1 MPSNLCVARQ
11 PILLRHQ
18 RQPRMRGDGKLV
30 KPVFDR
36 SIDSFTILIQWPM
49 MYAGPV
55 SSQQMIV
62 EHINEHSGITS
73 PIHRDSRA
81 APPKGRL
88 RFHKAIY
95 GAMQGN
101 SLCQI
106 VRQYSKQGAFDP
118 VSDDPAHDQGRSV
131 ARKQC
136 MGQKVQCCPCR
147 EGRSASAALGANEG
161 KLARNRINN
170 AAVRAISLL
179 VVFRSRGLKNIICTE
194 GLGCHTCLIS
204 HSPLKKATD
213 DFLFSASCR
222 KSNWMVTVTV
232 RSWHSSVLHVANIAS
247 FKRIFIRSACD
258 EAVIQYLSKT
268 AVH

>member
-1 MPSNLCVARQ
+1 
-11 PILLRHQ
+11 
-18 RQPRMRGDGKLV
+18 
-30 KPVFDR
+30 
-36 SIDSFTILIQWPM
+36 
-49 MYAGPV
+49 
-55 SSQQMIV
+55 MIV

-73 PIHRDSRA
+73 PIHRDSRT

-88 RFHKAIY
+88 RFRKAIY

-106 VRQYSKQGAFDP
+106 VRQYSRQGAFDP

-131 ARKQC
+131 ACKQC

-194 GLGCHTCLIS
+194 AWVAILVSFHIRLLRRRPMT
-204 HSPLKKATD
+204 
-213 DFLFSASCR
+213 FFSAHRPANQMEYQIDRRHLALSCVSFSQLLVAPVLR
-222 KSNWMVTVTV
+222 HFYAIRVVFRSSLIRLSTLLFNSASLCIAIVKRATAREKS
-232 RSWHSSVLHVANIAS
+232 RSNTATL
-247 FKRIFIRSACD
+247 IRTTSPPSAR
-258 EAVIQYLSKT
+258 
-268 AVH
+268 

>member
-1 MPSNLCVARQ
+1 
-11 PILLRHQ
+11 
-18 RQPRMRGDGKLV
+18 MRGDGKLV
-30 KPVFDR
+30 KPVFDQ

-49 MYAGPV
+49 MYGGPV

-88 RFHKAIY
+88 RFRKAIY

-106 VRQYSKQGAFDP
+106 VRQYSRQWAFDP
-118 VSDDPAHDQGRSV
+118 VSDNPAHDQGRSV
-131 ARKQC
+131 ACKQC

-179 VVFRSRGLKNIICTE
+179 VVFRSRGLKNIICIE
-194 GLGCHTCLIS
+194 DWVVILVSFHIR
-204 HSPLKKATD
+204 
-213 DFLFSASCR
+213 FLRRRPMAFFFSASCR

-232 RSWHSSVLHVANIAS
+232 RSWH
-247 FKRIFIRSACD
+247 
-258 EAVIQYLSKT
+258 T
-268 AVH
+268 AAIGNLTSDCLLYAWKQTLYRREI